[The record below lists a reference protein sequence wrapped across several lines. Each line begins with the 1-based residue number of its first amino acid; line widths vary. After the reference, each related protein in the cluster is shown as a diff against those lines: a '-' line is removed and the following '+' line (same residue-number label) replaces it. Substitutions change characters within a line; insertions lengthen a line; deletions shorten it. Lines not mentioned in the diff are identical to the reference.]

1 MKTPTPREVMGMT
14 GRIEQAKRGG
24 TGGPRPAETYRAA
37 RRALAKAI
45 YRLNRKNEI
54 AHARHD

>member
-14 GRIEQAKRGG
+14 GRIEQAKRGAARSA
-24 TGGPRPAETYRAA
+24 RPTETYRSQ

-45 YRLNRKNEI
+45 YRLQKRGSTINVV
-54 AHARHD
+54 